1 MARIVH
7 VNPDGVV
14 VRLTGWTA
22 LAALKRELRVPLRAI
37 RSISTGRY
45 GATGFRVAGTAI
57 PWTDIRA
64 GRFRRGGSWTFLS
77 FDDRDRVLT
86 LELDR
91 SVPGVA
97 YDVVAVGVDDP
108 GSVAAE
114 IEAWRAASWLSGN
127 ALSRAQSGGSHAR
140 T

>member
-7 VNPDGVV
+7 VDPDGVV

-22 LAALKRELRVPLRAI
+22 LAALKREVHVPMGAI
-37 RSISTGRY
+37 RSVSIGRD
-45 GATGFRVAGTAI
+45 GATGFRIAGTGI

-64 GRFRRGGSWTFLS
+64 GRFRRAGSWIFLS

-91 SVPGVA
+91 SVPGAA

-108 GSVAAE
+108 GTVAAE
-114 IEAWRAASWLSGN
+114 IDGWRAAS
-127 ALSRAQSGGSHAR
+127 
-140 T
+140 

>member
-7 VNPDGVV
+7 VDPDGVV

-22 LAALKRELRVPLRAI
+22 LAALKREVRVPMRAI

-45 GATGFRVAGTAI
+45 GATGFRIAGTAI

-64 GRFRRGGSWTFLS
+64 GRFRRGGSSTFLS
-77 FDDRDRVLT
+77 FDDPDRVLT

-91 SVPGVA
+91 SVPGAA

-108 GSVAAE
+108 DTVAAE
-114 IEAWRAASWLSGN
+114 IDAWRAAS
-127 ALSRAQSGGSHAR
+127 
-140 T
+140 